1 MDALQ
6 QRLAQLSPE
15 KRALLEQLRLQ
26 RQATPAIT
34 PRDPAQMVPL
44 SLAQQ
49 RLWLVEQMRPG
60 QATYIMPCLLMIN
73 GSLDRAALA
82 TSLSWLLQRH
92 EVLRTSIQPDNQG
105 AYQQIHEPWQVEL
118 GLVELDQTQL
128 ETQLRHYARQPFDLQ
143 HAPLWRAAL
152 WRCAPEQ
159 HVLGLMLHHIIADG
173 WSLGVLMHDLAL
185 AYAHFATGAALNL
198 APLAIHYGDYAC
210 WQAQQPATLT
220 QSSRDFWLKLLH
232 DVPTLALPTD
242 YPRPA
247 VQSFQGAQIAWRL
260 PRELVEQLKQLSQ
273 SQSATLFMSL
283 LTAFYWLLHWLS
295 EQTDLVVGTDVAGRQ
310 QPETHQLIGFFINQ
324 LVLRQQVQPH
334 QSFQASLQQ
343 TRQLTLAAFDHQ
355 HVPFD
360 QVVEWLNVAHDPSR
374 TPLFQVKFVLQNT
387 PLPNLQLAGVQLE
400 RMDLDPHTAKFDL
413 LINLWEE
420 HAGLAGT
427 LDYNTD
433 IFAAQRMQQL
443 LERYQLVLQ
452 LIVLEPTITLAVAVQ
467 RCQSHE
473 RELQQQ
479 RLEQRKA
486 ANRSKLILNRRRS
499 STEPTQ

>member
-1 MDALQ
+1 MDALP

-26 RQATPAIT
+26 RQAAAAIV
-34 PRDPAQMVPL
+34 PRDPAVVVPL
-44 SLAQQ
+44 SLAQR

-60 QATYIMPCLLMIN
+60 QATYIMPCVLMIK
-73 GSLDRAALA
+73 GLLDRNALA
-82 TSLSWLLQRH
+82 ASLSWLLQRH
-92 EVLRTSIQPDNQG
+92 EVLRTSIQHGSQG
-105 AYQQIHEPWQVEL
+105 AYQQIHAPWQVEL
-118 GLVELDQTQL
+118 GLVEVDQTQL
-128 ETQLRHYARQPFDLQ
+128 ESQLRQYAQQAFDLK
-143 HAPLWRAAL
+143 HAPLWRAQL

-185 AYAHFATGAALNL
+185 AYAHFATGAALNRV
-198 APLAIHYGDYAC
+198 PLPIQYGDYAC
-210 WQAQQPATLT
+210 WQAQQPAMMLPN
-220 QSSRDFWLKLLH
+220 SRDFWLKLLH
-232 DVPTLALPTD
+232 DAPTLALPTD

-260 PRELVEQLKQLSQ
+260 PSELVEQLKQLSQ
-273 SQSATLFMSL
+273 RQSATLFMSL

-324 LVLRQQVQPH
+324 LMLRQKVQPY

-343 TRQLTLAAFDHQ
+343 TRQLTLAAFEHQ

-360 QVVEWLNVAHDPSR
+360 QIVELLNVAHDPSR

-387 PLPNLQLAGVQLE
+387 PLPTLQLAGVELE

-420 HAGLAGT
+420 HTGLAGT

-443 LERYQLVLQ
+443 LERYQLLLK
-452 LIVLEPTITLAVAVQ
+452 LIVLEPTITLEAAVE
-467 RCQSHE
+467 RCQSQE